1 MDLSHVRTPYNCR
14 QYTSNNVYTN
24 ATITQPQEEGPRQPC
39 PKGPCFNCGKLG
51 HFAKDCRSNP
61 SSNINYMDMVEDDI
75 QNVPQPTI
83 TLRTNVTNLKAQIDS
98 LSTEDNDALIEM
110 MGSTQDFIP
119 A

>member
-1 MDLSHVRTPYNCR
+1 MT
-14 QYTSNNVYTN
+14 
-24 ATITQPQEEGPRQPC
+24 TQLQEEIPCRLC
-39 PKGPCFNCGKLG
+39 PKGPCFNCGKPG
-51 HFAKDCRSNP
+51 HFARDCHSNP
-61 SSNINYMDMVEDDI
+61 SSNINYMDTVEDDI

-83 TLRTNVTNLKAQIDS
+83 TPRTNVDNLKAQIDS